1 MTDRLQKLRA
11 QTVLDPDGNAHTLAT
26 VLDRGT
32 TVLVFIRH
40 FG

>member
-1 MTDRLQKLRA
+1 MSDRVQRLRA
-11 QTVLDPDGNAHTLAT
+11 QTVLDPDGKVHTLST

-32 TVLVFIRH
+32 TVLAFIRH